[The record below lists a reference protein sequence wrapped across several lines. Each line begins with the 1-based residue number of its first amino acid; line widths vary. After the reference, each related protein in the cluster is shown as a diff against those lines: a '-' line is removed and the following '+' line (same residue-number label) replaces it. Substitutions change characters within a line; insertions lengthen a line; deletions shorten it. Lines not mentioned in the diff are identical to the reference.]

1 MDNPKISVIVPVY
14 NVEQYL
20 PRCIDSI
27 LAQTFTDFELLLIDD
42 GSTDN
47 SGKICDEYAKKKD
60 TKIRVWHKEN
70 GGVSSARNM
79 GLDFAKGEYIQ
90 FIDSDDF
97 IEKNMFEIVYNTC
110 ENADIVVTDYYVN
123 TKKQTIYKKQI
134 ISSDIITSIFESKV
148 FGALWNKFLKRSI
161 IANSDL
167 RFYDELDFCEDI
179 CFLCELQQRT
189 SRSLKVKYINQAFY
203 HYSVTDSSLTR
214 RSGIKQIQSWQKYIN
229 LISTIL
235 RDNPNLEY
243 YILTNKF
250 SVKWFS
256 LQTNMNFS
264 DYQNLY
270 PDVYDTLRTE
280 KGKKK
285 IPIVKRFILI
295 MSRYKLGF
303 YLMRFILKIIKH

>member
-1 MDNPKISVIVPVY
+1 MEKHPEISVIVPVY
-14 NVEQYL
+14 NAEKYL
-20 PRCIDSI
+20 HRCIDSI

-42 GSTDN
+42 GCTDK
-47 SGKICDEYAKKKD
+47 SGDICDEYATKD
-60 TKIRVWHKEN
+60 SRIRVFHKEN

-79 GLDFAKGEYIQ
+79 GLNFAKGEYIQ

-97 IEKNMFEIVYNTC
+97 IEKNMFEIVYNIR
-110 ENADIVVTDYYVN
+110 ENADIVVTDYYMN
-123 TKKQTIYKKQI
+123 TKKTEIYKKQTA
-134 ISSDIITSIFESKV
+134 SSDIITSIFESKV

-167 RFYDELDFCEDI
+167 RFYNELDFCEDI

-189 SRSLKVKYINQAFY
+189 SRSLIVKYINQAFY

-214 RSGIKQIQSWQKYIN
+214 RSGIKQIQSWRKYIN

-235 RDNPNLEY
+235 RNNPNLEY

-256 LQTNMNFS
+256 LQTNISFS

-285 IPIVKRFILI
+285 IPVVKRFIVI
-295 MSRYKLGF
+295 MSRHKLGF
-303 YLMRFILKIIKH
+303 HLMRFILKIIKH

>member
-27 LAQTFTDFELLLIDD
+27 LAQTFTDFEVLLIDD
-42 GSTDN
+42 GSTDK
-47 SGKICDEYAKKKD
+47 SGEICDNYARKD
-60 TKIRVWHKEN
+60 SRIQVFHKEN

-79 GLDFAKGEYIQ
+79 GLEYTKGEYVQ

-97 IEKNMFEIVYNTC
+97 IERNMFETVYNMC
-110 ENADIVVTDYYVN
+110 ENADVVVTDYYMN
-123 TKKQTIYKKQI
+123 TENTEIYKKQI
-134 ISSDIITSIFESKV
+134 VLSDIVTSIFESKV

-161 IANSDL
+161 VTNSNL
-167 RFYDELDFCEDI
+167 RFYNGLDFCEDI
-179 CFLCELQQRT
+179 CFICELQKRIQRN
-189 SRSLKVKYINQAFY
+189 LIVKYINQAFY
-203 HYSVTDSSLTR
+203 HYDISNSSLTR
-214 RSGIKQIQSWQKYIN
+214 RSGIKQIQSWRKYID

-235 RDNPNLEY
+235 RGNPNLEY

-256 LQTNMNFS
+256 LQTNMNFG

-270 PDVYDTLRTE
+270 PEMYDTLHTE

-285 IPIVKRFILI
+285 ISLIKRIIVII
-295 MSRYKLGF
+295 SRYRLGF
-303 YLMRFILKIIKH
+303 YLMKLMFKIIKH